1 MDRMERGPIFIGG
14 VERSGTSLL
23 YALLASHPNIAMTRR
38 TNLWPFFYKQ
48 YGNLAEP
55 QNLDRLLTT
64 WKTYRRVWVLHPDLE
79 AIRKKFYKGETSYTR
94 LFALLWGQI
103 AARMDKPRWGDKSL
117 NTERYAD
124 VIFRAYPGARILH
137 IVRDPRDRFASALK
151 RWKVIRGGVGSGA
164 GMWLDSVRI
173 GYHNLRKYPNQ
184 YRFVRYESLASE
196 PEKMMREICDFIG
209 EKYTPE
215 MLTMRGAEN
224 FRDEGGN
231 SSFEQHTPGT
241 ISTSSV
247 GRYRKYLTPRSI
259 AFIQA
264 AAGREMQSLDYALDD
279 VSLPNRERLL
289 FAALD
294 MPLNSARL
302 NAWRLREAYLD
313 RVGRPIPPSRLVDI
327 DSDTASLSLVP
338 PASSPEG
345 K

>member
-1 MDRMERGPIFIGG
+1 
-14 VERSGTSLL
+14 
-23 YALLASHPNIAMTRR
+23 
-38 TNLWPFFYKQ
+38 
-48 YGNLAEP
+48 
-55 QNLDRLLTT
+55 
-64 WKTYRRVWVLHPDLE
+64 
-79 AIRKKFYKGETSYTR
+79 
-94 LFALLWGQI
+94 
-103 AARMDKPRWGDKSL
+103 
-117 NTERYAD
+117 
-124 VIFRAYPGARILH
+124 
-137 IVRDPRDRFASALK
+137 
-151 RWKVIRGGVGSGA
+151 
-164 GMWLDSVRI
+164 
-173 GYHNLRKYPNQ
+173 
-184 YRFVRYESLASE
+184 
-196 PEKMMREICDFIG
+196 MMREICDFIG

-264 AAGREMQSLDYALDD
+264 AAGREMHSLDYALDD
-279 VSLPNRERLL
+279 VHLPGREQLL

-313 RVGRPIPPSRLVDI
+313 RVGRSIPPSRLVDI